1 MSATEDS
8 YEDSSVIEKLNEAIG
23 KDRVTISK
31 MERLLYSHDMAPLPK
46 EAQVAFKV
54 IPDIVVRPQSVED
67 VSAVV
72 KIAAEEGI
80 PITPRGASTWGL
92 AGATP
97 AFGGILIDMLGGMN
111 KIVAI
116 DEQNMTITAQAGCS
130 WKQVYDAAWEAGF
143 LLGSYPSSF
152 PSATIA
158 GWTSTAGIGI
168 ANYKY
173 GSAGDNI
180 RSMKVVIPDGSIV
193 TTGFETVTDNM
204 SGYNLNRI
212 FVGAEGTLGVIC
224 EITFKLTPRPEVLR
238 PIAYSF
244 ESLDKAE
251 GALCEIS
258 RSRINVLHI
267 GFSDGN
273 HFKMQKKAGIID
285 HEFGTIILVALE
297 GYESIVDIEEKLLD
311 EIMANNGGKKEAAEI
326 GEHEWEER
334 CYEFRCRKV
343 GLGSVPMEV
352 IVPVHSFAKMTKD
365 MYELTDSMKMEGGII
380 GIMAD
385 RNTAMFMPYY
395 VYNTESMSKSVSSLS
410 FNFQCGELAKA
421 NGGRMLGGFGLF
433 FGSLLSQVRGDGY
446 KIETAIK
453 KAIDPEEIM
462 NPGKLLGMET
472 RFGLAVTP
480 EMLGFGMSALSALKK
495 IMGKDNNFDKRAE
508 AYELEELEKAKLE
521 QYKVDPLKQEK
532 N

>member
-1 MSATEDS
+1 
-8 YEDSSVIEKLNEAIG
+8 
-23 KDRVTISK
+23 
-31 MERLLYSHDMAPLPK
+31 
-46 EAQVAFKV
+46 
-54 IPDIVVRPQSVED
+54 
-67 VSAVV
+67 
-72 KIAAEEGI
+72 
-80 PITPRGASTWGL
+80 
-92 AGATP
+92 
-97 AFGGILIDMLGGMN
+97 
-111 KIVAI
+111 
-116 DEQNMTITAQAGCS
+116 
-130 WKQVYDAAWEAGF
+130 
-143 LLGSYPSSF
+143 
-152 PSATIA
+152 
-158 GWTSTAGIGI
+158 
-168 ANYKY
+168 
-173 GSAGDNI
+173 
-180 RSMKVVIPDGSIV
+180 
-193 TTGFETVTDNM
+193 
-204 SGYNLNRI
+204 
-212 FVGAEGTLGVIC
+212 
-224 EITFKLTPRPEVLR
+224 
-238 PIAYSF
+238 
-244 ESLDKAE
+244 
-251 GALCEIS
+251 
-258 RSRINVLHI
+258 
-267 GFSDGN
+267 
-273 HFKMQKKAGIID
+273 
-285 HEFGTIILVALE
+285 
-297 GYESIVDIEEKLLD
+297 
-311 EIMANNGGKKEAAEI
+311 
-326 GEHEWEER
+326 
-334 CYEFRCRKV
+334 
-343 GLGSVPMEV
+343 MEV

-365 MYELTDSMKMEGGII
+365 MYELMDSMKMEGGII